1 MIRLYLQGLTTPDIA
16 QRTYHSKEGRGPLH
30 PGFERVRLLAPKF
43 SLEELP
49 LLTGMSEH
57 LIDQYLTLIE
67 EHGLNRKEVGRRA
80 LSSS

>member
-1 MIRLYLQGLTTPDIA
+1 
-16 QRTYHSKEGRGPLH
+16 
-30 PGFERVRLLAPKF
+30 
-43 SLEELP
+43 
-49 LLTGMSEH
+49 MSEH